1 MVDSIMANQASVVQ
15 KPVENRSITSSAVS
29 NASNVPDS
37 GLAEDIIDVT
47 PRTMDSDPDQAFSG
61 RGIQDLSP
69 TGVDIIRS
77 GEELRPPLENFRP
90 VELTS
95 EKALENRIADIE
107 VRSNNDIDETDSEVR
122 VNNEAIEAFRS
133 VDQSI
138 QQSVDLTA

>member
-1 MVDSIMANQASVVQ
+1 MVDSIMANQAPIAQ

-29 NASNVPDS
+29 NASNVPDA
-37 GLAEDIIDVT
+37 GLAEDIIEVT
-47 PRTMDSDPDQAFSG
+47 PRTMDTDPEQAFSG
-61 RGIQDLSP
+61 RGIQGFAP

-77 GEELRPPLENFRP
+77 GDELRPPLENFRP

-95 EKALENRIADIE
+95 EKALENRVADIE
-107 VRSNNDIDETDSEVR
+107 LRSNNEIDETDTEIR
-122 VNNEAIEAFRS
+122 VKNEAIEAFRT